1 MGARGT
7 VCLMYHEIELP
18 GRLLCD
24 SDPGYARYAVSIEN
38 FRRQISF
45 LQSSST
51 PGISI
56 SQMLSGTPGVTLTFD
71 DGCETDL
78 VTATPLLKQLG
89 FHATFY
95 ITVGFLEKRGFMSKQ
110 QARELAQSGMEIG
123 CHSMTHPYLTDLDE
137 ARLKHEV
144 ADAKKELEDIIGAAV
159 PHYSCPGGRW
169 DQRVVRVA
177 REAGYKSL
185 ATSRI
190 GVNEA
195 GADPFALARAAVTR
209 EIGDAEFQV
218 LCSGKGLWKR
228 QARKRVLGF
237 AQRLIGNSA
246 YDRFRAILL
255 KN

>member
-1 MGARGT
+1 MAARGT
-7 VCLMYHEIELP
+7 VCLMYHEIELQ
-18 GRLLCD
+18 GRPLCD

-38 FRRQISF
+38 FRRQMSF
-45 LQSSST
+45 LQSSGM

-56 SQMLSGTPGVTLTFD
+56 SQLLSRKSGVALTFD

-78 VTATPLLKQLG
+78 ISATPLLKELG
-89 FHATFY
+89 FNATFY

-110 QARELAQSGMEIG
+110 QARELAHSGMEIG
-123 CHSMTHPYLTDLDE
+123 CHSITHPYLTDLTEDG
-137 ARLKHEV
+137 LKHEV
-144 ADAKKELEDIIGAAV
+144 ADAKKELEDIIGAPV
-159 PHYSCPGGRW
+159 LHYSCPGGRW
-169 DQRVVRVA
+169 DERVIRVA
-177 REAGYKSL
+177 REAGYESL

-190 GVNEA
+190 GMNEP
-195 GADPFALARAAVTR
+195 GGDPFALARTAVTR
-209 EIGDAEFQV
+209 ETGDAEFQV

-228 QARKRVLGF
+228 QARKRALGF

>member
-18 GRLLCD
+18 GRPLCD
-24 SDPGYARYAVSIEN
+24 SDPGYARYAVSMEN
-38 FRRQISF
+38 FRRQMSF
-45 LQSSST
+45 LQSSGT

-56 SQMLSGTPGVTLTFD
+56 SQMLSRPPGVTLTFD

-78 VTATPLLKQLG
+78 VTAAPLLKQLG
-89 FHATFY
+89 FQATFY
-95 ITVGFLEKRGFMSKQ
+95 ITVGFLEKPGFMSKQ
-110 QARELAQSGMEIG
+110 QARELAQAGMDIG
-123 CHSMTHPYLTDLDE
+123 CHSITHPYLTDLDE
-137 ARLKHEV
+137 AGLKHEI
-144 ADAKKELEDIIGAAV
+144 ADAKKTLEDIIGTPV
-159 PHYSCPGGRW
+159 LHYSCPGGRW

-177 REAGYKSL
+177 REAGYKSV

-190 GVNEA
+190 GVNEQ
-195 GADPFALARAAVTR
+195 GDDPFALARTAVTR
-209 EIGDAEFQV
+209 ELGDSDFQV

-228 QARKRVLGF
+228 QARKRALGF